1 MQMKNRYTLA
11 FLALCLGA
19 SAATA
24 QEMNEDFMPEQA
36 TIQQDST
43 NRNRA
48 FGLPEGMSEEQ
59 AQQLLKDWHAL
70 KYTHFGEDCEQGAA
84 SPAYSEEDY
93 IRKLSHLPT
102 IIEMPYNQEVRQ
114 CIDRYSGRL
123 SQTVSLML
131 GISNFYT
138 PIFEEALETY
148 RLPLELKY
156 LPVIESGL
164 NPNAVS
170 KVGATGLWQFMI
182 TTGKQYGLEVTS
194 LVDERCDP
202 VKASYAAARYLK
214 DLYDIFGDW
223 SLVIA
228 SYNCGPNNVNKAIKR
243 ANGEKDFWKIFPYL
257 PEETRGY
264 VPAFIAANYIMNY
277 YCDHNICP
285 VNTTL
290 PSNTDTVMVSRDVK
304 FEQISELCGVELN
317 ELKALNPQYRT
328 TLVPGGSRPCPI
340 RMNTDAIGEFLKMGD
355 SIYNHRADELF
366 NRKVVEVATA
376 NPATATRS
384 SSTRSKTVTVKKGD
398 TLGGIAK
405 RHGTTVAR
413 LRKLNGI
420 KGSNLRIGQKIRVK

>member
-1 MQMKNRYTLA
+1 MQIRNKYTLTLLA
-11 FLALCLGA
+11 FCLTA
-19 SAATA
+19 SVATA
-24 QEMNEDFMPEQA
+24 QENNNDYGQEAD
-36 TIQQDST
+36 TIQQDEKTKSE
-43 NRNRA
+43 A
-48 FGLPEGMSEEQ
+48 FGLPEGMSEAQAEQ
-59 AQQLLKDWHAL
+59 LIKDWHAL
-70 KYTHFGEDCEQGAA
+70 KYTNFGEDCSQGTS
-84 SPAYSEEDY
+84 SPAFSEEDY
-93 IRKLSHLPT
+93 IRRLSHLPN
-102 IIEMPYNQEVRQ
+102 IIEMPYNKEVRQ
-114 CIDRYSGRL
+114 CIDRYSNRL

-156 LPVIESGL
+156 LPIIESAL

-194 LVDERCDP
+194 LVDERRDP

-223 SLVIA
+223 ALVIA

-243 ANGEKDFWKIFPYL
+243 ANGEKDYWKICPYL

-290 PSNTDTVMVSRDVK
+290 PANTDTVMVNRDVK
-304 FEQISELCGVELN
+304 FEQISELCGIEIG

-328 TLVPGGSRPCPI
+328 TLVPGSARPCPI
-340 RMNTDAIGEFLKMGD
+340 RMNTEAIGQFLKMGD
-355 SIYNHRADELF
+355 SIYVHRANELF
-366 NRKVVEVATA
+366 NRKVVEVAEA
-376 NPATATRS
+376 APASTSRSSATRA
-384 SSTRSKTVTVKKGD
+384 KTVTVKNGD
-398 TLGGIAK
+398 TLGAIAK
-405 RHGTTVAR
+405 RNGTTVAK
-413 LRKLNGI
+413 LRKLNGL
-420 KGSNLRIGQKIRVK
+420 KGNNIRAGKKIRVR

>member
-1 MQMKNRYTLA
+1 MRNRYVLT

-19 SAATA
+19 STATA
-24 QEMNEDFMPEQA
+24 QEVNDNFKEGADA
-36 TIQQDST
+36 TQQSKT
-43 NRNRA
+43 AKAEA
-48 FGLPEGMSEEQ
+48 FGLPEGMTEEQ
-59 AQQLLKDWHAL
+59 AEQLIKDWHAL
-70 KYTHFGEDCEQGAA
+70 KYTNFGEDCSQGPA
-84 SPAYSEEDY
+84 SPALPEEDY
-93 IRKLSHLPT
+93 IRKLSHLPNV
-102 IIEMPYNQEVRQ
+102 IEMPYNKEVRQ

-123 SQTVSLML
+123 RQTVSLML

-138 PIFEEALETY
+138 PVFEEALETY

-156 LPVIESGL
+156 LPVIESAL

-170 KVGATGLWQFMI
+170 KAGATGLWQFMI

-194 LVDERCDP
+194 LVDERRDP

-223 SLVIA
+223 ALVIA
-228 SYNCGPNNVNKAIKR
+228 SYNCGPNNVSKAIKR
-243 ANGEKDFWKIFPYL
+243 ANGEKDYWKICPYL

-290 PSNTDTVMVSRDVK
+290 PANTDTVMVSRDVK
-304 FEQISELCGVELN
+304 FEQISELCGIEMG

-328 TLVPGGSRPCPI
+328 TLVPGGARPCPI
-340 RMNTDAIGEFLKMGD
+340 RMNTDAIGQFLRMGD
-355 SIYNHRADELF
+355 SIYTHRADELF
-366 NRKVVEVATA
+366 NRKVVEVAEA
-376 NPATATRS
+376 APAATPKPAATRA
-384 SSTRSKTVTVKKGD
+384 KTVTVRRGD
-398 TLGGIAK
+398 SLGAIA
-405 RHGTTVAR
+405 RRNGTTVAK

-420 KGSNLRIGQKIRVK
+420 KGNNLRAGKKIRVR

>member
-1 MQMKNRYTLA
+1 MQMKNKYTLA

-24 QEMNEDFMPEQA
+24 QETNEDFMPEQA
-36 TIQQDST
+36 TTQQDST

-59 AQQLLKDWHAL
+59 VQQLLKDWHAL

-84 SPAYSEEDY
+84 SPAYSEDDY

-156 LPVIESGL
+156 LPVIESAL

-170 KVGATGLWQFMI
+170 KVGATGLWQFII

-223 SLVIA
+223 ALVIA

-243 ANGEKDFWKIFPYL
+243 ANGEKDYWKICAYL

-290 PSNTDTVMVSRDVK
+290 PANTDPVMVNRDVK
-304 FEQISELCGVELN
+304 FEQISELCDVEMD

-328 TLVPGGSRPCPI
+328 TLVPGGARPCPI
-340 RMNTDAIGEFLKMGD
+340 RMNTDAIGRFVKMGD

-366 NRKVVEVATA
+366 NRKVVEVAEAAPST
-376 NPATATRS
+376 TTRTS
-384 SSTRSKTVTVKKGD
+384 SSRAKTVTVRRGD
-398 TLGGIAK
+398 SLGAIAK
-405 RHGTTVAR
+405 RNGTTVAK

-420 KGSNLRIGQKIRVK
+420 RGSNIRAGQKIRVR

>member
-1 MQMKNRYTLA
+1 MKNRYTLTL
-11 FLALCLGA
+11 LALFLGI

-24 QEMNEDFMPEQA
+24 QEIDGNHVPEQH
-36 TIQQDST
+36 TTQQEITDKS
-43 NRNRA
+43 RA

-70 KYTHFGEDCEQGAA
+70 KYTNFGDDCSQGPA
-84 SPAYSEEDY
+84 SPVFPEEDY
-93 IRKLSHLPT
+93 IRKLSHLPNV
-102 IIEMPYNQEVRQ
+102 IEMPYNKEVRQ

-223 SLVIA
+223 ALVIA

-243 ANGEKDFWKIFPYL
+243 ANGEKDYWKICAYL

-290 PSNTDTVMVSRDVK
+290 PANTDTVMVSRDVK
-304 FEQISELCGVELN
+304 FEQISELCGIEMN

-328 TLVPGGSRPCPI
+328 TLVPGSARPCPI
-340 RMNTDAIGEFLKMGD
+340 RMDTDAIGQFLRMGD

-366 NRKVVEVATA
+366 NRKVVEVAEAT
-376 NPATATRS
+376 PATPA
-384 SSTRSKTVTVKKGD
+384 RSKAPRAKSVTVKRGD
-398 TLGGIAK
+398 SLGAIAK
-405 RHGTTVAR
+405 RNGTTVAK

-420 KGSNLRIGQKIRVK
+420 KGNNIRAGQKIRVR